1 MVRYHVVWTEIQA
14 IKQFDSIHVLEKDYL
29 TRSCHCRIR
38 DVACLE
44 W

>member
-1 MVRYHVVWTEIQA
+1 MYININLFQ
-14 IKQFDSIHVLEKDYL
+14 SIHVLEKDYL

-44 W
+44 WYEQST